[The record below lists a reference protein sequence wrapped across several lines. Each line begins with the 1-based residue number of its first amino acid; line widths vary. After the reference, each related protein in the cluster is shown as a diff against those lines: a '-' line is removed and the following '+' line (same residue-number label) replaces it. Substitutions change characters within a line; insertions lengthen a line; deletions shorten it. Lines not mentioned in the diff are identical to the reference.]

1 MITRE
6 QHAVGRGTPVA
17 GAIASADH
25 LLARHLI
32 EHWMRQSG
40 AHTALAR
47 EVRPGRAG
55 AAGNQPGT
63 R

>member
-1 MITRE
+1 MI
-6 QHAVGRGTPVA
+6 V
-17 GAIASADH
+17 SADRR
-25 LLARHLI
+25 LVRHLI

-47 EVRPGRAG
+47 EVRPDPGWGGREPGGWRDDRAG
-55 AAGNQPGT
+55 